1 MDLMDLLQW
10 QLSDGVLNGLDNQLN
25 IGDSKKTNAAASAAM
40 SVLMTALSKNA
51 ASSDSALNGLSGAL
65 ERDHDGSFLDDIMGL
80 MTGKSQPQNPKQL
93 NGAGI
98 LGHLLGGK
106 QDSAIEVLARMAG
119 LDKNQSMGMLVKL
132 APMVLG
138 VLGRYKKQKQMDNDG
153 LRSFL
158 NRSQEVHVERNE
170 GANIFTK
177 LLDKDGDGSVVDEV
191 ASIGMKM
198 LGNFLRR

>member
-1 MDLMDLLQW
+1 MDLMDLLKW

-25 IGDSKKTNAAASAAM
+25 IGDSQKTSAAANAAM

-51 ASSDSALNGLSGAL
+51 SSSDSALGGLAGAL

-80 MTGKSQPQNPKQL
+80 MSGKTQPQNPKQM

-98 LGHLLGGK
+98 LGHLLGGR
-106 QDSAIEVLARMAG
+106 QDSTVEVLARMAG

-158 NRSQEVHVERNE
+158 NRSQQVHVERNE
-170 GANIFTK
+170 GADIFTK

-198 LGNFLRR
+198 LGKFLRR

>member
-80 MTGKSQPQNPKQL
+80 MTGKSQPQNAKQL